1 VEPGCN
7 GEVYL
12 SKVSAII
19 QETSQAGMVIMK
31 NGLRELE
38 RTLKS
43 QPQMPNTPSNSNRVM
58 DVLLSAGTKLAEAA
72 KVQTD
77 EGMVSLTTSIPLSE
91 VPISSIVSALM
102 TTRKAAD
109 RMQSS
114 NNLTQI
120 ALAFHLFES
129 SNKKFPHS
137 TKSPDP
143 SHKHPVSWRVMILP
157 FMEQKALYNAISF

>member
-1 VEPGCN
+1 MEPGCN

-38 RTLKS
+38 RTLKL
-43 QPQMPNTPSNSNRVM
+43 QPQMPNMPSDSNRVM

-91 VPISSIVSALM
+91 VPISTIVSALM
-102 TTRKAAD
+102 ATRKAAD
-109 RMQSS
+109 RSQSA
-114 NNLTQI
+114 NNLKQI
-120 ALAFHLFES
+120 AFAFHQFES
-129 SNKKFPHS
+129 VHKKFPHP
-137 TKSPDP
+137 T
-143 SHKHPVSWRVMILP
+143 SHRILVICI
-157 FMEQKALYNAISF
+157 Q